1 MGDKEGVTGFL
12 VRKSRLE
19 LRDGHLH
26 DLLGLFPGH
35 DHVPSALALET
46 QYHVT
51 EHPSSGGS
59 SPSMSE
65 IRCM

>member
-1 MGDKEGVTGFL
+1 
-12 VRKSRLE
+12 

-35 DHVPSALALET
+35 DRVPSALALET

-65 IRCM
+65 IRKHVAGTGTDVNINVTLK

>member
-1 MGDKEGVTGFL
+1 
-12 VRKSRLE
+12 

-35 DHVPSALALET
+35 DRVPSALALET